1 MDLLIRKKRLVDR
14 TLNGNRPVT
23 LEQVPYV
30 VSVHENFNHTCT
42 GTILFANVILTTF
55 ICVLEGT
62 PERYTILSGSAYRSI
77 GTRHFVTE
85 IFRFPSYH
93 HLELTDGNL
102 ALLKI
107 IPPINFSLS
116 PNRPISLLNRDVPPN
131 TPVIT
136 SGWGPNN
143 LHR

>member
-23 LEQVPYV
+23 VQQIPYV

-42 GTILFANVILTTF
+42 GTILFANVILTTAL
-55 ICVLEGT
+55 CVLEG
-62 PERYTILSGSAYRSI
+62 PPQRYAILSGSAHRSI

-85 IFRFPSYH
+85 IFRHPQYH
-93 HLELTDGNL
+93 LSEMTNSNL

-107 IPPINFSLS
+107 TPPINFSHS
-116 PNRPISLLNRDVPPN
+116 PNRPISLLNGDVPPN
-131 TPVIT
+131 TPAIT
-136 SGWGPNN
+136 SGWGANN